1 MNARGLLRIAAIALT
16 VGALHAQDAKPAKID
31 TSPKAVVTAASAYVA
46 GYQKDMAF
54 VLADEVSAQQVAQAS
69 SRSVQKR
76 DTRAEF
82 FLTYLPNEGAWI
94 SVRDVRE
101 VDGAPIT
108 DTDDVRSLIQRAPLW
123 RLASVIAEKN
133 SRFNIG
139 NVRRTFNEPTLGLL
153 VVSALNQ
160 RRFKF
165 DRVSVSNGTS
175 PVVTLKF
182 TERDRPTL
190 IMGTVGEPVYTRGEL
205 DVEAATERIERTR
218 MEMTLGS
225 VHATLTTAYAPDAK
239 LNLWVPAV
247 MSERYEQTAG
257 EQRQTITVETEYTNY
272 RRFDTN
278 VIIK

>member
-1 MNARGLLRIAAIALT
+1 VSARGLFRIAAAVLT
-16 VGALHAQDAKPAKID
+16 VGALHAQDSKPAKID
-31 TSPKAVVTAASAYVA
+31 TSPKAVVTAASTYVA

-69 SRSVQKR
+69 SSRVQKR

-101 VDGAPIT
+101 VDGEPIK

-153 VVSALNQ
+153 VVSALHQ

-190 IMGTVGEPVYTRGEL
+190 IMGTVGEPVYTRGEV
-205 DVEAATERIERTR
+205 DVEAATGRIERTR

-272 RRFDTN
+272 RRFDTS